1 MTQQKRPYKKMIE
14 ASQKIIN
21 EQQNSSVVV
30 NRDFKLKIKTHEN
43 APIETQINCS
53 SFCKANFKQKVYAV
67 FALVVV
73 AARYFGAGNF
83 VVSNSLMLGG
93 MNTFSKVLTTFGLE
107 KNPIT
112 LAVFVP
118 TFRKL

>member
-1 MTQQKRPYKKMIE
+1 MIE

-53 SFCKANFKQKVYAV
+53 SFCKVNFKQKVYAV

>member
-1 MTQQKRPYKKMIE
+1 MFT
-14 ASQKIIN
+14 
-21 EQQNSSVVV
+21 
-30 NRDFKLKIKTHEN
+30 
-43 APIETQINCS
+43 
-53 SFCKANFKQKVYAV
+53 
-67 FALVVV
+67 LVVV
-73 AARYFGAGNF
+73 AASFGAGNNF
-83 VVSNSLMLGG
+83 VVSNSLRLAG